1 MILREMIEFVK
12 QHHSNL
18 GDKEI
23 IMLLNEAM
31 SDFSTDTR
39 IVDGYVDF
47 DTVIDKRYYD
57 LSDDV
62 LEIKEVN
69 YDVGGNTILATMS
82 TTDSTGA
89 AGALYTFT
97 LNAGHGLTSANIG
110 NSVTLSGF
118 TELTD
123 LNGLTTQL
131 KSLATNAITLEGV
144 ISTNTQETSATASF
158 KFTTSGTSKGKRIP
172 RLIGIPD
179 ERDIG

>member
-62 LEIKEVN
+62 LEVKEVN
-69 YDVGGNTILATMS
+69 YDA
-82 TTDSTGA
+82 
-89 AGALYTFT
+89 
-97 LNAGHGLTSANIG
+97 SA
-110 NSVTLSGF
+110 SG
-118 TELTD
+118 
-123 LNGLTTQL
+123 
-131 KSLATNAITLEGV
+131 
-144 ISTNTQETSATASF
+144 
-158 KFTTSGTSKGKRIP
+158 GKRIP